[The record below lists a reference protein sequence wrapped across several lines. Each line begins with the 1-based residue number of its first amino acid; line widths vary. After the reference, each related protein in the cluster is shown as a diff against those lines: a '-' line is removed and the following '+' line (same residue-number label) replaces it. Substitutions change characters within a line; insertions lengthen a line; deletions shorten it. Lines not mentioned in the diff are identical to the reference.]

1 MIERA
6 TLDVAFDI
14 LKAKKAPIIF
24 FDLWEE
30 VSKLQNYTEDEK
42 KRLISRF
49 YTNMTLDGRFVNLG
63 DNTWDLRKNNTFDKV
78 HIDMND
84 VYSDL
89 ETPIDDE
96 EEKELL
102 EEEDVLAQLVKPE
115 EDEETEKGY
124 VEDIE

>member
-42 KRLISRF
+42 KRLIYRF
-49 YTNMTLDGRFVNLG
+49 YTNLTLDGRFVNLG

>member
-102 EEEDVLAQLVKPE
+102 EEEDVLAELVKPE

>member
-14 LKAKKAPIIF
+14 LKARKTPIIF
-24 FDLWEE
+24 FELWDE
-30 VSKLQNYTEDEK
+30 VAKLQNYTEDEK

-63 DNTWDLRKNNTFDKV
+63 DNTWDLRENNTFDKV

>member
-14 LKAKKAPIIF
+14 LKARKTPIIF
-24 FDLWEE
+24 FELWDE
-30 VSKLQNYTEDEK
+30 VAKLQNYTEDEK

-63 DNTWDLRKNNTFDKV
+63 DNTWDLRENNTFDKV

-102 EEEDVLAQLVKPE
+102 EEEDVLAEHVKPE
-115 EDEETEKGY
+115 EEDETDKGY

>member
-14 LKAKKAPIIF
+14 LKARKTPIIF
-24 FDLWEE
+24 FELWDE
-30 VSKLQNYTEDEK
+30 VAKLQNYTEDEK

-63 DNTWDLRKNNTFDKV
+63 DNTWDLRENNTFDKV

-102 EEEDVLAQLVKPE
+102 EEEDILAEHVKPE
-115 EDEETEKGY
+115 EEDETDKGY